1 MYYFNS
7 VQGIIS
13 FLLTLPSLSDVIL
26 KLFALALL
34 KSDTICI
41 LTDVGKV
48 NFSQF
53 IHDTIFVSCFR
64 NGTIS
69 VELFRIFLNFS
80 KATSMVCISILDGL
94 LSRSISVSGI
104 VIFFTLPR
112 LWLWFR
118 TIRLLDKGDCIL
130 SLALLSVVSLD
141 YSLFDVLLELDLIW
155 NIYDEFWNGLG
166 VVIERATYR
175 VMILHL
181 SHLRK
186 YFHYHL
192 VMPDQT

>member
-41 LTDVGKV
+41 LTDMGKV

-80 KATSMVCISILDGL
+80 KATSMVCISILNRL
-94 LSRSISVSGI
+94 LSCSISVSGI
-104 VIFFTLPR
+104 VIFFTLPS

-118 TIRLLDKGDCIL
+118 TIRLLGKGDCIL

-141 YSLFDVLLELDLIW
+141 YSLFDILSQLYLIRDR
-155 NIYDEFWNGLG
+155 NSEFWNRVGT
-166 VVIERATYR
+166 VQRATYR